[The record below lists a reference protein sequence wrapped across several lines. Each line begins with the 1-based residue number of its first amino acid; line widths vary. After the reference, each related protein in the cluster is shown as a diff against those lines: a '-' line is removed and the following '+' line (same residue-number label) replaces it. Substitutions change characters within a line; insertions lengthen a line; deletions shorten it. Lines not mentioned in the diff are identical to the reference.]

1 MGLGPHYAT
10 CIMPRP
16 IYSNTSLISYTVLD
30 TRQRHNRQKKKTPS
44 LAVRRL
50 SYNAAVFFQGKC
62 KRYCIL
68 AYKFASYF
76 SCYEII
82 AIF

>member
-1 MGLGPHYAT
+1 V
-10 CIMPRP
+10 
-16 IYSNTSLISYTVLD
+16 ISITELYTVLER
-30 TRQRHNRQKKKTPS
+30 TSAPPSAKKKTPS

-50 SYNAAVFFQGKC
+50 SYNAAVFQGKC

-82 AIF
+82 AIFKALSYINETQATPLAQ